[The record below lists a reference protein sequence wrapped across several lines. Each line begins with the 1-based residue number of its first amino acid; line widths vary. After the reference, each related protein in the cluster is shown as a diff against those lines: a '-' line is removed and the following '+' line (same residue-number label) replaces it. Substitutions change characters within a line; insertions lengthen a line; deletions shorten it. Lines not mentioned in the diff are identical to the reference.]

1 MTEQN
6 SFESVVPPKSRRVLL
21 RNLKT
26 ERRPP
31 AWDDS
36 HINKV
41 DIEKIDSAIRFHSSG
56 LSYCPFESK
65 NCIKPNTRYNR
76 FIEKR
81 FQLLTREIEYDEWS
95 KLPNISSGSWGSCAL
110 IGLADTMLKSRKGRE
125 IDAHDTVIRLGELPL
140 RGYEAHVGTK
150 TDITWARRRAKMSQ
164 QGKIAQDRR
173 HVKLYIG
180 HDNGVPDMP
189 LLKVFDYVLE
199 KSVTKDLNFSKGFA
213 SYFYELFE
221 DKNWKKWNTGKKKKR
236 APSTGFRD
244 ALLLI
249 FSGFCK
255 RTDLY
260 GFSDNCGGAYY
271 NTKHHM
277 QILHNC
283 EMESWIL
290 HYLMKEHQE
299 LGACVYL

>member
-1 MTEQN
+1 M
-6 SFESVVPPKSRRVLL
+6 
-21 RNLKT
+21 
-26 ERRPP
+26 
-31 AWDDS
+31 DDS

-140 RGYEAHVGTK
+140 RGYEAHIGTK

-260 GFSDNCGGAYY
+260 GFSYNCGGAYY